1 MMKETKFLTSIKRL
15 LNPTRYQTGTLD
27 AKNPG
32 DAKKVAWSTNTSS
45 WMPES
50 SLVQSIQNFIANDI
64 ATQTFLHVVI
74 DTKTMV
80 RHNRVNSKIYKVLN
94 MSLKNREEESVNGKI
109 VLTSAMTSTEF
120 WTEAIKRM
128 LRTGWVYIQPTYSTL
143 DGTYQ
148 VDKLSDLKLL
158 DNRPDDLSDVIAIK
172 SPYSL
177 GVQAKQLMN
186 RAFEAFWGD
195 LNSDDV
201 KGYLKVNGQIDQK
214 GKRFDE
220 SMSETMD
227 AFYRYVKDYR
237 IGVIDNK
244 SDYHELNNDYRKIRP
259 EDLELLEGEVYA
271 IFGVSKAVIA
281 GTADAQQMA
290 EYKEKVIKPINKQI
304 KTELNRVL
312 LSPYLRDLSEEKDTI
327 EHISIYEDA
336 YQYVTPAEKA
346 QLIQQATN
354 AGIATRNELRKII
367 GLPPEENGDELITN
381 LNNVRIGSEG
391 SDNNADSG
399 SDSSNNY

>member
-1 MMKETKFLTSIKRL
+1 MGIKQL
-15 LNPTRYQTGTLD
+15 LHPTRYQKGTPD

-32 DAKKVAWSTNTSS
+32 DAKKVTWSDNTSS

-50 SLVQSIQNFIANDI
+50 SLVQSIQDYIANDI
-64 ATQTFLHVVI
+64 ATQTFLHETI

-80 RHNRVNSKIYKVLN
+80 RHNRVNSKIYYVLN
-94 MSLKNREEESVNGKI
+94 MSLKNRVEETVNGVTQI
-109 VLTSAMTSTEF
+109 TSSMTSTEF
-120 WTEAIKRM
+120 WTEAMKRM
-128 LRTGWVYIQPTYSTL
+128 LRTGWVYIQPVYSTP
-143 DGTYQ
+143 DGSYATN
-148 VDKLSDLKLL
+148 KLSDLKLL
-158 DNRPDDLSDVIAIK
+158 DSRPNDITDVIAIK

-186 RAFEAFWGD
+186 RAFEAFWD
-195 LNSDDV
+195 DINSDDV

-244 SDYHELNNDYRKIRP
+244 SDYHELNNDYRKIKP
-259 EDLELLEGEVYA
+259 EDLELLENEVYA
-271 IFGVSKAVIA
+271 IFGVSKDVIA

-312 LSPYLRDLSEEKDTI
+312 LSPYLRDLSDEKDTI
-327 EHISIYEDA
+327 EHISIYEDV
-336 YQYVTPAEKA
+336 YQYVTPSEKA

-354 AGIATRNELRKII
+354 AGIATRNELREII
-367 GLPPEENGDELITN
+367 GLPPEENGNELVTN
-381 LNNVRIGSEG
+381 LNNVRIGSDG
-391 SDNNADSG
+391 SDNN

>member
-1 MMKETKFLTSIKRL
+1 MMKETKFLNSIKHL
-15 LNPTRYQTGTLD
+15 LNPTRYQRGTLD
-27 AKNPG
+27 AKSPG
-32 DAKKVAWSTNTSS
+32 DAKKVSWSTDTSS

-64 ATQTFLHVVI
+64 ATQTFLHEVI

-120 WTEAIKRM
+120 WTEAMKRM
-128 LRTGWVYIQPTYSTL
+128 LRTGWVYIQPVYSTL

-214 GKRFDE
+214 GKQFSE

-244 SDYHELNNDYRKIRP
+244 SDYHELNNDYRKVRP
-259 EDLELLEGEVYA
+259 EDLELLETEVYA

-354 AGIATRNELRKII
+354 AGIATRNELREII
-367 GLPPEENGDELITN
+367 GLPPEENGNELVTN
-381 LNNVRIGSEG
+381 LNNVRIG

-399 SDSSNNY
+399 SDSSNN

>member
-1 MMKETKFLTSIKRL
+1 MAKENKFLTGIKQL
-15 LNPTRYQTGTLD
+15 LSPTRYQKGTPD

-32 DAKKVAWSTNTSS
+32 DAKKVVWSDHTSS

-50 SLVQSIQNFIANDI
+50 SLVQSIQDYIANDI
-64 ATQTFLHVVI
+64 ATQTFLHETI

-80 RHNRVNSKIYKVLN
+80 RHNRVNSKIYYVLN
-94 MSLKNREEESVNGKI
+94 MSLKNRVEETVNGI
-109 VLTSAMTSTEF
+109 TQITSSMTSTEF
-120 WTEAIKRM
+120 WTEAMKRM
-128 LRTGWVYIQPTYSTL
+128 LRTGWVYIQPVYSTP
-143 DGTYQ
+143 DGSYATN
-148 VDKLSDLKLL
+148 KLSDLKLL
-158 DNRPDDLSDVIAIK
+158 DSRPKDITDIIAIK

-177 GVQAKQLMN
+177 GIQAKQLMN
-186 RAFEAFWGD
+186 RAFEAFWAD
-195 LNSDDV
+195 INSDDV
-201 KGYLKVNGQIDQK
+201 KGYLKVNGQVDQK

-244 SDYHELNNDYRKIRP
+244 SDYHELNNDYRKIKP
-259 EDLELLEGEVYA
+259 EDLELLENEVYA
-271 IFGVSKAVIA
+271 IFGVSKDVIA

-312 LSPYLRDLSEEKDTI
+312 LSPYLRDLSEEKATI
-327 EHISIYEDA
+327 EHISIYENA
-336 YQYVTPAEKA
+336 YQYVTPSEKA

-354 AGIATRNELRKII
+354 AGIATRNELREII
-367 GLPPEENGDELITN
+367 GLPPEENGDELVTN
-381 LNNVRIGSEG
+381 LNNVRIGS
-391 SDNNADSG
+391 DG

>member
-1 MMKETKFLTSIKRL
+1 MVKENRFLTGIKRL
-15 LNPTRYQTGTLD
+15 LNPTRYQRGTPD

-32 DAKKVAWSTNTSS
+32 DAKKVVWSDHTSS

-50 SLVQSIQNFIANDI
+50 SLVQSIQDYIANDI
-64 ATQTFLHVVI
+64 ATQTFLHETI

-80 RHNRVNSKIYKVLN
+80 RHNRVNSKIYYVLN
-94 MSLKNREEESVNGKI
+94 TSLKNREETVVNGTTQI
-109 VLTSAMTSTEF
+109 TSSMTSTEF
-120 WTEAIKRM
+120 WTEAMKKM
-128 LRTGWVYIQPTYSTL
+128 LRTGWVYIQPIYSTP
-143 DGTYQ
+143 DGSYATN
-148 VDKLSDLKLL
+148 KLSDLKIL
-158 DNRPDDLSDVIAIK
+158 DSRPGDITDVIAIK

-177 GVQAKQLMN
+177 GIQAKQLMN
-186 RAFEAFWGD
+186 RAFEAFWAD
-195 LNSDDV
+195 INSDDV

-244 SDYHELNNDYRKIRP
+244 SDYHELNNDYRKIKP
-259 EDLELLEGEVYA
+259 EDLELLENEVYA
-271 IFGVSKAVIA
+271 IFGVSKDVIA

-312 LSPYLRDLSEEKDTI
+312 LSPYLRDLSDEKDTI

-336 YQYVTPAEKA
+336 YQYVTPSEKA

-354 AGIATRNELRKII
+354 AGIATRNELRDII
-367 GLPPEENGDELITN
+367 GLPPEKNGDELVTN
-381 LNNVRIGSEG
+381 LNNVRIGSDG
-391 SDNNADSG
+391 ADNN

>member
-1 MMKETKFLTSIKRL
+1 MVKENKFITGIKQL
-15 LNPTRYQTGTLD
+15 LHPARYQKGTPD

-32 DAKKVAWSTNTSS
+32 DAKKVVWSTSPSS

-50 SLVQSIQNFIANDI
+50 SLVQSIQDYIANSI
-64 ATQTFLHVVI
+64 ATQTFLHEVI

-120 WTEAIKRM
+120 WTEAMKRM
-128 LRTGWVYIQPTYSTL
+128 LRTGWVYIQPVYSTL
-143 DGTYQ
+143 DGAYQ

-186 RAFEAFWGD
+186 KAFEAFWGD
-195 LNSDDV
+195 LNADDV

-244 SDYHELNNDYRKIRP
+244 SDYHELNNDYRKIKP
-259 EDLELLEGEVYA
+259 EDLELLENEVYA
-271 IFGVSKAVIA
+271 IFGVSKDVIA

-312 LSPYLRDLSEEKDTI
+312 LSPYLRDLSDEKDTI

-354 AGIATRNELRKII
+354 AGIATRNELREII
-367 GLPPEENGDELITN
+367 GLPPEENGDELVTN
-381 LNNVRIGSEG
+381 LNNVRIGSENH
-391 SDNNADSG
+391 SDSG
-399 SDSSNNY
+399 SDSSNN

>member
-1 MMKETKFLTSIKRL
+1 MVKENKLLTGIKRL
-15 LNPTRYQTGTLD
+15 LNPTRYQRGTLD

-32 DAKKVAWSTNTSS
+32 DAKKVVWGDHTSS

-50 SLVQSIQNFIANDI
+50 SLVQSIQDYIANDV
-64 ATQTFLHVVI
+64 ATQTFLHETI

-80 RHNRVNSKIYKVLN
+80 RHNRVNSKIYYVLN
-94 MSLKNREEESVNGKI
+94 MSLKNRVEETVNGVTQI
-109 VLTSAMTSTEF
+109 TSSLTSTEF
-120 WTEAIKRM
+120 WTEAMKRM
-128 LRTGWVYIQPTYSTL
+128 LRTGWVYIQPIYATP
-143 DGTYQ
+143 DGSYATN
-148 VDKLSDLKLL
+148 KLSDLRLL
-158 DNRPDDLSDVIAIK
+158 ESRPDDITDVIAIK

-177 GVQAKQLMN
+177 GLQAKQLMD
-186 RAFEAFWGD
+186 RTFKAFWAD
-195 LNSDDV
+195 INADDI

-214 GKRFDE
+214 GRKFDD

-244 SDYHELNNDYRKIRP
+244 SDYHELNNDYRKLKP
-259 EDLELLEGEVYA
+259 EDLELLETEVYA
-271 IFGVSKAVIA
+271 IFGVSKAVIT

-304 KTELNRVL
+304 KIELNRVL
-312 LSPYLRDLSEEKDTI
+312 LSPYLRDLSEDKETI

-354 AGIATRNELRKII
+354 AGIATRNELRAII
-367 GLPPEENGDELITN
+367 GLPPEENGNELVTN
-381 LNNVRIGSEG
+381 LNNVRIG
-391 SDNNADSG
+391 ADK
-399 SDSSNNY
+399 SNNDAQ

>member
-1 MMKETKFLTSIKRL
+1 MVKENKFLNGIKQL
-15 LNPTRYQTGTLD
+15 LNPARYQKGTPD

-32 DAKKVAWSTNTSS
+32 DAKKVVWSTNASS

-50 SLVQSIQNFIANDI
+50 SLVQSIQDYIANDI
-64 ATQTFLHVVI
+64 ATQTFLHETI

-80 RHNRVNSKIYKVLN
+80 RHNRVNSKIYYVLN
-94 MSLKNREEESVNGKI
+94 MSLKNRVEETVNGVTGVTQI
-109 VLTSAMTSTEF
+109 TSSMTSTEF
-120 WTEAIKRM
+120 WTEAMKRM
-128 LRTGWVYIQPTYSTL
+128 LRTGWVYIQPIYDTS
-143 DGTYQ
+143 DGSYAANA
-148 VDKLSDLKLL
+148 LSDLKIL
-158 DNRPDDLSDVIAIK
+158 DSRPDDLTDVIAIK

-186 RAFEAFWGD
+186 RAFEAFWAD
-195 LNSDDV
+195 INSDDV

-220 SMSETMD
+220 SMSETID

-244 SDYHELNNDYRKIRP
+244 SDYHELNNDYRKIKP
-259 EDLELLEGEVYA
+259 EDLELLENEVYA
-271 IFGVSKAVIA
+271 IFGVSKDVIA

-327 EHISIYEDA
+327 EHISIYEDV
-336 YQYVTPAEKA
+336 YQYVTPSEKA

-354 AGIATRNELRKII
+354 AGIATRNELRSII
-367 GLPPEENGDELITN
+367 GLPPEENGDELVTN
-381 LNNVRIGSEG
+381 LNNVRIGS
-391 SDNNADSG
+391 DNNSDSGTNNG
-399 SDSSNNY
+399 SDS

>member
-1 MMKETKFLTSIKRL
+1 MVKENKLLTGIKQL
-15 LNPTRYQTGTLD
+15 INPARYQKGTPD

-32 DAKKVAWSTNTSS
+32 DAKKVTWSTNASS

-50 SLVQSIQNFIANDI
+50 SLVQSIQDYIANSI
-64 ATQTFLHVVI
+64 ATQTFLHETI

-80 RHNRVNSKIYKVLN
+80 RHNRLNSKIYYVLN
-94 MSLKNREEESVNGKI
+94 TSLKNRTEEKI
-109 VLTSAMTSTEF
+109 QGVTQITSSMTSTEF
-120 WTEAIKRM
+120 WTEAMKKM
-128 LRTGWVYIQPTYSTL
+128 LRTGWVYIQPIYATP
-143 DGTYQ
+143 DGSYATN
-148 VDKLSDLKLL
+148 KLSDLKILES
-158 DNRPDDLSDVIAIK
+158 RPDDITDVIAIK

-177 GVQAKQLMN
+177 GMQAKQLMN
-186 RAFEAFWGD
+186 RAFEAFWAD
-195 LNSDDV
+195 INADDV

-214 GKRFDE
+214 GKRFSE

-227 AFYRYVKDYR
+227 AFYRYVKEYR

-244 SDYHELNNDYRKIRP
+244 SDYHELNNDYRKIKP
-259 EDLELLEGEVYA
+259 EDLELLETEVYA

-354 AGIATRNELRKII
+354 AGIATRNELREII
-367 GLPPEENGDELITN
+367 GLPPEENGNELVTN
-381 LNNVRIGSEG
+381 LNNVRIGS
-391 SDNNADSG
+391 DNKADSG
-399 SDSSNNY
+399 SDSANNY

>member
-1 MMKETKFLTSIKRL
+1 MVNKFFTGIKRL
-15 LNPTRYQTGTLD
+15 MNPARYQTGTPD

-50 SLVQSIQNFIANDI
+50 SLVQSIQDYIANSI
-64 ATQTFLHVVI
+64 ATQTFLHETI

-80 RHNRVNSKIYKVLN
+80 RHNRLNSKIYYVLN
-94 MSLKNREEESVNGKI
+94 TSLKNRVEETVNGVTQI
-109 VLTSAMTSTEF
+109 TSSMTSTEF
-120 WTEAIKRM
+120 WTEAMKRM
-128 LRTGWVYIQPTYSTL
+128 LRTGWVYIQPIYSTP
-143 DGTYQ
+143 DGSYATN
-148 VDKLSDLKLL
+148 KLSDLKIL
-158 DNRPDDLSDVIAIK
+158 DSRPDDITDVIAIK

-177 GVQAKQLMN
+177 GMQAKQLMN
-186 RAFEAFWGD
+186 RAFEAFWAD
-195 LNSDDV
+195 INADDV

-214 GKRFDE
+214 GKRFSE

-244 SDYHELNNDYRKIRP
+244 SDYHELNNDYRKIKP
-259 EDLELLEGEVYA
+259 EDLELLEAEVYA
-271 IFGVSKAVIA
+271 IFGVSKAVIS

-327 EHISIYEDA
+327 EHISIYEDT

-354 AGIATRNELRKII
+354 AGIATRNELRSII
-367 GLPPEENGDELITN
+367 GLPPEENGDELVTN
-381 LNNVRIGSEG
+381 LNNVRIGTDK
-391 SDNNADSG
+391 SDNDAQ
-399 SDSSNNY
+399 

>member
-1 MMKETKFLTSIKRL
+1 MTKENKLINGIKRL
-15 LNPTRYQTGTLD
+15 LNPTRYQRGTPD

-32 DAKKVAWSTNTSS
+32 DAKKVTWSDHTSS

-50 SLVQSIQNFIANDI
+50 SLVQSIQDFIANDI
-64 ATQTFLHVVI
+64 ATQTFLHETI

-80 RHNRVNSKIYKVLN
+80 RHNRVNSKIYYVLN
-94 MSLKNREEESVNGKI
+94 MSLKNRVEETINGVTQI
-109 VLTSAMTSTEF
+109 TSSMTSTEF
-120 WTEAIKRM
+120 WTEAMKKM
-128 LRTGWVYIQPTYSTL
+128 LRTGWVYIQPIYATP
-143 DGTYQ
+143 DGSYATN
-148 VDKLSDLKLL
+148 KLSDLKLL
-158 DNRPDDLSDVIAIK
+158 DSRPDDITDVIAIK

-177 GVQAKQLMN
+177 GLQAKQLMN
-186 RAFEAFWGD
+186 RAFEAFWAD
-195 LNSDDV
+195 INSDDV

-214 GKRFDE
+214 GKRFAE

-244 SDYHELNNDYRKIRP
+244 SDYHELSNDYRKIRP
-259 EDLELLEGEVYA
+259 EDLELLENEVYA

-312 LSPYLRDLSEEKDTI
+312 LSPYLRDLSYEKDTI

-354 AGIATRNELRKII
+354 AGIATRNELREII
-367 GLPPEENGDELITN
+367 GLPPEENGNELVTN
-381 LNNVRIGSEG
+381 LNNVRISGG
-391 SDNNADSG
+391 SDNN
-399 SDSSNNY
+399 SDS

>member
-1 MMKETKFLTSIKRL
+1 MKETKFLAGIKRL
-15 LNPTRYQTGTLD
+15 LNPTRYQRGTLD
-27 AKNPG
+27 AKTPG
-32 DAKKVAWSTNTSS
+32 DAKKVVWSTDTSS

-64 ATQTFLHVVI
+64 ATQTFLHEVI

-120 WTEAIKRM
+120 WTEAMKRM
-128 LRTGWVYIQPTYSTL
+128 LRTGWVYIQPVYSTL

-214 GKRFDE
+214 GKQFSE

-244 SDYHELNNDYRKIRP
+244 SDYHELNNDYRKVRP
-259 EDLELLEGEVYA
+259 EDLELLETEVYA

-354 AGIATRNELRKII
+354 AGIATRNELREII
-367 GLPPEENGDELITN
+367 GLPPEENGNELVTN
-381 LNNVRIGSEG
+381 LNNVRIG

-399 SDSSNNY
+399 SDSSNN

>member
-1 MMKETKFLTSIKRL
+1 MATENKFLAGIKQL
-15 LNPTRYQTGTLD
+15 LNPTRYQKGTLD
-27 AKNPG
+27 ASAPG
-32 DAKKVAWSTNTSS
+32 DAKKVTWSTNTSS

-50 SLVQSIQNFIANDI
+50 SLVQSIQDFIANDI
-64 ATQTFLHVVI
+64 ATQTFLHETI

-80 RHNRVNSKIYKVLN
+80 RHNRVNSKIYYVLN
-94 MSLKNREEESVNGKI
+94 TSLKNRDEETVNGVTQI
-109 VLTSAMTSTEF
+109 TSSMTSTEF
-120 WTEAIKRM
+120 WTEAMKRM
-128 LRTGWVYIQPTYSTL
+128 LRTGWVYIQPIYSTP
-143 DGTYQ
+143 DGSYATN
-148 VDKLSDLKLL
+148 KLSDLKLL
-158 DNRPDDLSDVIAIK
+158 DSRPNDITDVIAIK

-186 RAFEAFWGD
+186 RAFEAFWAD
-195 LNSDDV
+195 INSDDV

-244 SDYHELNNDYRKIRP
+244 SDYHELSNDYRKVKP
-259 EDLELLEGEVYA
+259 EDLELLENEVYA
-271 IFGVSKAVIA
+271 IFGVSKDVIA

-327 EHISIYEDA
+327 EHISIYEDT
-336 YQYVTPAEKA
+336 YQYVTPSEKA

-367 GLPPEENGDELITN
+367 GLPPEENGDELVTN
-381 LNNVRIGSEG
+381 LNNVRIGSRIGSDG
-391 SDNNADSG
+391 SDNG

>member
-1 MMKETKFLTSIKRL
+1 MAKENKFLTGIKQL
-15 LNPTRYQTGTLD
+15 LSPTRYQKGTPD

-32 DAKKVAWSTNTSS
+32 DAKKVVWSDHTSS

-50 SLVQSIQNFIANDI
+50 SLVQSIQDYIANDI
-64 ATQTFLHVVI
+64 ATQTFLHETI

-80 RHNRVNSKIYKVLN
+80 RHNRVNSKIYYVLN
-94 MSLKNREEESVNGKI
+94 MSLKNRVEETVNGI
-109 VLTSAMTSTEF
+109 TQITSSMTSTEF
-120 WTEAIKRM
+120 WTEAMKRM
-128 LRTGWVYIQPTYSTL
+128 LRTGWVYIQPVYFTP
-143 DGTYQ
+143 DGSYATN
-148 VDKLSDLKLL
+148 KLSDLKLL
-158 DNRPDDLSDVIAIK
+158 DSRPKDITDIIAIK

-177 GVQAKQLMN
+177 GIQAKQLMN
-186 RAFEAFWGD
+186 RAFEAFWAD
-195 LNSDDV
+195 INSDDV
-201 KGYLKVNGQIDQK
+201 KGYLKVNGQVDQK

-244 SDYHELNNDYRKIRP
+244 SDYHELNNDYRKIKP
-259 EDLELLEGEVYA
+259 EDLELLENEVYA
-271 IFGVSKAVIA
+271 IFGVSKDVIA

-327 EHISIYEDA
+327 EHISIYENA
-336 YQYVTPAEKA
+336 YQYVTPSEKA

-354 AGIATRNELRKII
+354 AGIATRNELREII
-367 GLPPEENGDELITN
+367 GLPPEENGDELVTN
-381 LNNVRIGSEG
+381 LNNVRIGS
-391 SDNNADSG
+391 DG

>member
-1 MMKETKFLTSIKRL
+1 MVKEKENKFLTSIKHL
-15 LNPTRYQTGTLD
+15 LNPTRYQRGTPD

-32 DAKKVAWSTNTSS
+32 DAKRVTWSNDTSS

-50 SLVQSIQNFIANDI
+50 SLVQSIQDYIANDI
-64 ATQTFLHVVI
+64 ATQTFLHETI

-80 RHNRVNSKIYKVLN
+80 RHNRLNSKIYYVLN
-94 MSLKNREEESVNGKI
+94 MSLKNRSEETINGVTRI
-109 VLTSAMTSTEF
+109 TSAMTSTEF
-120 WTEAIKRM
+120 WTEAMKRM
-128 LRTGWVYIQPTYSTL
+128 LRTGWVYIQPIYATP
-143 DGTYQ
+143 DGSYATN
-148 VDKLSDLKLL
+148 KLSDLKIL
-158 DNRPDDLSDVIAIK
+158 DSRPDDITDIIAIK

-186 RAFEAFWGD
+186 RAFEAFWAD
-195 LNSDDV
+195 INADDI

-214 GKRFDE
+214 GKKFND

-227 AFYRYVKDYR
+227 AFYRYVEDYR

-244 SDYHELNNDYRKIRP
+244 SDYHELRNDYRKVKP
-259 EDLELLEGEVYA
+259 EDLKLLEAEVYA
-271 IFGVSKAVIA
+271 IFGVSKEVIS
-281 GTADAQQMA
+281 GTANAQQMA
-290 EYKEKVIKPINKQI
+290 EYKEKVIKPINKQV

-354 AGIATRNELRKII
+354 AGIATRNELRSII
-367 GLPPEENGDELITN
+367 GLPPEENGDELVTN
-381 LNNVRIGSEG
+381 LNNVRIGS
-391 SDNNADSG
+391 DNNSDSGTNNG
-399 SDSSNNY
+399 SDS

>member
-1 MMKETKFLTSIKRL
+1 MKEKLLTGIKRL
-15 LNPTRYQTGTLD
+15 LNPTRYQRGTPD

-32 DAKKVAWSTNTSS
+32 DAKRVTWSNDTSS

-50 SLVQSIQNFIANDI
+50 SLVQSIQDYIANDI
-64 ATQTFLHVVI
+64 ATQTFLHETI
-74 DTKTMV
+74 DTNTMV
-80 RHNRVNSKIYKVLN
+80 RHNRVNSKIYYVLN
-94 MSLKNREEESVNGKI
+94 MSLKNRVEEPVNGVTQI
-109 VLTSAMTSTEF
+109 TSSMTSTEF
-120 WTEAIKRM
+120 WTEAMKKM
-128 LRTGWVYIQPTYSTL
+128 LRTGWVYIQPIYATP
-143 DGTYQ
+143 DGSYATN
-148 VDKLSDLKLL
+148 KLSDLKIL
-158 DNRPDDLSDVIAIK
+158 DSRPDDLTDIIAIK

-177 GVQAKQLMN
+177 GMQAKQLMN
-186 RAFEAFWGD
+186 RAFEAFWD
-195 LNSDDV
+195 DINSDDV

-244 SDYHELNNDYRKIRP
+244 SDYHELNNDYRKIKP
-259 EDLELLEGEVYA
+259 EDLELLENEVYA
-271 IFGVSKAVIA
+271 IFGVSKEVIA

-354 AGIATRNELRKII
+354 AGIATRNELREII
-367 GLPPEENGDELITN
+367 GLPPEENGNELVTN
-381 LNNVRIGSEG
+381 LNNVRIGS
-391 SDNNADSG
+391 NNNSDSG
-399 SDSSNNY
+399 SDSANNY

>member
-1 MMKETKFLTSIKRL
+1 MVKENKFLTGIKRL
-15 LNPTRYQTGTLD
+15 LNPTRYQRGTPD

-32 DAKKVAWSTNTSS
+32 DAKRVTWSSDTSS

-50 SLVQSIQNFIANDI
+50 SLVRSIQDFIANDI
-64 ATQTFLHVVI
+64 ATQTFLHETI
-74 DTKTMV
+74 DTETMV
-80 RHNRVNSKIYKVLN
+80 RHNRLNSKIYYVLN
-94 MSLKNREEESVNGKI
+94 MSLKNRVEETVNGVTQI
-109 VLTSAMTSTEF
+109 TSSMTSTEF
-120 WTEAIKRM
+120 WTEAMKKM
-128 LRTGWVYIQPTYSTL
+128 LRTGWVYIQPIYATP
-143 DGTYQ
+143 DGSYATN
-148 VDKLSDLKLL
+148 KLSDLKIL
-158 DNRPDDLSDVIAIK
+158 DSRPDDLTDIIAIK

-177 GVQAKQLMN
+177 GIQAKQLMN
-186 RAFEAFWGD
+186 RAFEAFWD
-195 LNSDDV
+195 DINSDDV

-244 SDYHELNNDYRKIRP
+244 SDYHELNNDYRKIKP
-259 EDLELLEGEVYA
+259 EDLELLENEVYA
-271 IFGVSKAVIA
+271 IFGVSKEVIA

-327 EHISIYEDA
+327 EHISIYEDT
-336 YQYVTPAEKA
+336 YQYVTPSEKA

-354 AGIATRNELRKII
+354 AGIATRNELREII
-367 GLPPEENGDELITN
+367 GLPPEENGTELVTN
-381 LNNVRIGSEG
+381 LNNVRIGS
-391 SDNNADSG
+391 DNN
-399 SDSSNNY
+399 SDSSNN

>member
-1 MMKETKFLTSIKRL
+1 MEAKLLTSIKHL
-15 LNPTRYQTGTLD
+15 LNPTRYQRGSLD
-27 AKNPG
+27 ARAPG
-32 DAKKVAWSTNTSS
+32 DAKKVVWSTDTSS

-50 SLVQSIQNFIANDI
+50 SLVQSIQDFIANDFS
-64 ATQTFLHVVI
+64 TQTFLHETI
-74 DTKTMV
+74 DAKTMV
-80 RHNRVNSKIYKVLN
+80 RHNRLNSKIYYVLN
-94 MSLKNREEESVNGKI
+94 MSLKNRSEETINGVTRI
-109 VLTSAMTSTEF
+109 TSSMTSTEF
-120 WTEAIKRM
+120 WTEAMKRM
-128 LRTGWVYIQPTYSTL
+128 LRTGWVYIQPIYSTP
-143 DGTYQ
+143 DGSYATN
-148 VDKLSDLKLL
+148 KLSDLKLL
-158 DNRPDDLSDVIAIK
+158 DSRPDDITDVIAIK

-177 GVQAKQLMN
+177 GPQAKQLMN
-186 RAFEAFWGD
+186 KAFEAFWAD
-195 LNSDDV
+195 INSDDV

-214 GKRFDE
+214 GKKFDE

-244 SDYHELNNDYRKIRP
+244 SDYHELRNDYRKIKP
-259 EDLELLEGEVYA
+259 EDLELLENEVYA

-281 GTADAQQMA
+281 GTANAQQMA
-290 EYKEKVIKPINKQI
+290 EYKEKVIKPINTQV

-354 AGIATRNELRKII
+354 AGLATRNELREII
-367 GLPPEENGDELITN
+367 GLPPEENGDELVTN
-381 LNNVRIGSEG
+381 LNNVRIGSKG
-391 SDNNADSG
+391 SDSG
-399 SDSSNNY
+399 SDS

>member
-1 MMKETKFLTSIKRL
+1 MESKFLTSIKHM

-27 AKNPG
+27 AKTPG
-32 DAKKVAWSTNTSS
+32 DAKKVTWSTNASS

-50 SLVQSIQNFIANDI
+50 SLVQSIQDFIANDF
-64 ATQTFLHVVI
+64 ATQTFLHETI

-80 RHNRVNSKIYKVLN
+80 RHNRVNSKIYYVLN
-94 MSLKNREEESVNGKI
+94 MSLKNRVEEVVNGVTQI
-109 VLTSAMTSTEF
+109 TSSMTSTEF
-120 WTEAIKRM
+120 WTEAMKKM
-128 LRTGWVYIQPTYSTL
+128 LRTGWVYIQPIYATP
-143 DGTYQ
+143 DGSYAANA
-148 VDKLSDLKLL
+148 LSDLKIL
-158 DNRPDDLSDVIAIK
+158 DSRPDDLTDVIAIK

-177 GVQAKQLMN
+177 GLQAKQLMN
-186 RAFEAFWGD
+186 RAFEAFWAD
-195 LNSDDV
+195 INADDI

-214 GKRFDE
+214 GRKFDE

-244 SDYHELNNDYRKIRP
+244 SDYHELNRDYRKIKP
-259 EDLELLEGEVYA
+259 EDLELLETEVYA
-271 IFGVSKAVIA
+271 IFGVNREVIA
-281 GTADAQQMA
+281 GTANAQQMA
-290 EYKEKVIKPINKQI
+290 EYKEKVIKPINKQV

-354 AGIATRNELRKII
+354 AGIATRNELRSII
-367 GLPPEENGDELITN
+367 GLPPEENGNELVTN
-381 LNNVRIGSEG
+381 LNNVRIGS
-391 SDNNADSG
+391 DN
-399 SDSSNNY
+399 SDSSSDS

>member
-1 MMKETKFLTSIKRL
+1 MVKETKFLAGIKRL
-15 LNPTRYQTGTLD
+15 LNPTRYQRGTLD

-32 DAKKVAWSTNTSS
+32 DAKKVAWSTNTNS

-50 SLVQSIQNFIANDI
+50 SLVQSIQDFIANDI
-64 ATQTFLHVVI
+64 ATQTFLHETI

-80 RHNRVNSKIYKVLN
+80 RHNRLNSKIYYVLN
-94 MSLKNREEESVNGKI
+94 TSLKNRVEETVNGRTQI
-109 VLTSAMTSTEF
+109 TSSMTSTEF
-120 WTEAIKRM
+120 WTEAMKKM
-128 LRTGWVYIQPTYSTL
+128 LRTGWVYIQPIYSTP
-143 DGTYQ
+143 DGSYATN
-148 VDKLSDLKLL
+148 KLSDLKILES
-158 DNRPDDLSDVIAIK
+158 RPDDITDVIAIK

-177 GVQAKQLMN
+177 GLQAKQLMN
-186 RAFEAFWGD
+186 KAFEAFWGD

-214 GKRFDE
+214 GKQFSE

-259 EDLELLEGEVYA
+259 EDLELLETEVYA

-354 AGIATRNELRKII
+354 AGIATRNELREII
-367 GLPPEENGDELITN
+367 GLPPEENGNELVTN
-381 LNNVRIGSEG
+381 LNNVRIG

>member
-1 MMKETKFLTSIKRL
+1 MAKENKFLTGIKQL
-15 LNPTRYQTGTLD
+15 LNPTRYQKGTPD

-32 DAKKVAWSTNTSS
+32 DAKKVVWSDHTSS

-50 SLVQSIQNFIANDI
+50 SLVQSIQDYIANDI
-64 ATQTFLHVVI
+64 ATQTFLHETI

-80 RHNRVNSKIYKVLN
+80 RHNRVNSKIYYVLN
-94 MSLKNREEESVNGKI
+94 MSLKNRVEETVNGVTQI
-109 VLTSAMTSTEF
+109 TSSMTSTEF
-120 WTEAIKRM
+120 WTEAMKRM
-128 LRTGWVYIQPTYSTL
+128 LRTGWVYIQPVYSTP
-143 DGTYQ
+143 DGSYATN
-148 VDKLSDLKLL
+148 KLSDLKLL
-158 DNRPDDLSDVIAIK
+158 DSRPKDITDVIAIK

-177 GVQAKQLMN
+177 GIQAKQLMN
-186 RAFEAFWGD
+186 RAFEAFWAD
-195 LNSDDV
+195 INSDDV

-244 SDYHELNNDYRKIRP
+244 SDYHELNNDYRKIKP
-259 EDLELLEGEVYA
+259 EDLELLENEVYA
-271 IFGVSKAVIA
+271 IFGVSKDVIA

-304 KTELNRVL
+304 KMELNRVL
-312 LSPYLRDLSEEKDTI
+312 LSSYLRDLSEEKATI
-327 EHISIYEDA
+327 EHISIYENA
-336 YQYVTPAEKA
+336 YQYVTPSEKA

-354 AGIATRNELRKII
+354 AGIATRNELREII
-367 GLPPEENGDELITN
+367 GLPPEENGDELVTN
-381 LNNVRIGSEG
+381 LNNVRIGSDG
-391 SDNNADSG
+391 SDNN

>member
-1 MMKETKFLTSIKRL
+1 MESKFLTSIKHM

-27 AKNPG
+27 ARTPG
-32 DAKKVAWSTNTSS
+32 DAKKVVWSTSASS

-50 SLVQSIQNFIANDI
+50 SLVQSIQDFIANNF
-64 ATQTFLHVVI
+64 ATQTFLHETI
-74 DTKTMV
+74 NTKTMV
-80 RHNRVNSKIYKVLN
+80 RHNRVNSKIYYVLN
-94 MSLKNREEESVNGKI
+94 MSLKNRVEETINGVTRI
-109 VLTSAMTSTEF
+109 TSSMTSTEF
-120 WTEAIKRM
+120 WTEAMKKM
-128 LRTGWVYIQPTYSTL
+128 LRTGWVYIQPIYATP
-143 DGTYQ
+143 DGSYAANA
-148 VDKLSDLKLL
+148 LSDLKLL
-158 DNRPDDLSDVIAIK
+158 DSRPDDITDVIAVK

-186 RAFEAFWGD
+186 KAFEAFWAD
-195 LNSDDV
+195 LNADDV

-214 GKRFDE
+214 GKKFDE

-227 AFYRYVKDYR
+227 AFYRYVKEYR

-244 SDYHELNNDYRKIRP
+244 SDYHELKNDYRKIKP
-259 EDLELLEGEVYA
+259 EDLELLENEVYA

-290 EYKEKVIKPINKQI
+290 EYKEKVIKPINTQI

-312 LSPYLRDLSEEKDTI
+312 LSPYLRDLSEDKETI

-354 AGIATRNELRKII
+354 AGIATRNELREII
-367 GLPPEENGDELITN
+367 GLPPEENGDELVTN
-381 LNNVRIGSEG
+381 LNNVRIGS
-391 SDNNADSG
+391 DN
-399 SDSSNNY
+399 SDSSSDS

>member
-1 MMKETKFLTSIKRL
+1 MKENKFLTGIKRL
-15 LNPTRYQTGTLD
+15 LNPTRYQRGTLD

-32 DAKKVAWSTNTSS
+32 DAKRVVWSDDTRS

-50 SLVQSIQNFIANDI
+50 SLVQSIQDYIANSI
-64 ATQTFLHVVI
+64 ATQTFLHEII

-80 RHNRVNSKIYKVLN
+80 RHNRMNSKIYYVLN
-94 MSLKNREEESVNGKI
+94 MSLKNRVEETVNGVTQI
-109 VLTSAMTSTEF
+109 TSSMTSTEF
-120 WTEAIKRM
+120 WTEAMKKM
-128 LRTGWVYIQPTYSTL
+128 LRTGWVYIQPVYSTP
-143 DGTYQ
+143 DGSYATN
-148 VDKLSDLKLL
+148 KLSDLKILES
-158 DNRPDDLSDVIAIK
+158 RPDDITDVIAIK

-177 GVQAKQLMN
+177 GMQAKQLMN
-186 RAFEAFWGD
+186 RAFEAFWADINADD
-195 LNSDDV
+195 L

-244 SDYHELNNDYRKIRP
+244 SDYHELKNDYRKIKP
-259 EDLELLEGEVYA
+259 EDLELLENEVYA

-281 GTADAQQMA
+281 GTANAQQMA

-336 YQYVTPAEKA
+336 YQYVTPSEKA

-354 AGIATRNELRKII
+354 AGIATRNELREII
-367 GLPPEENGDELITN
+367 GLSPEENGNELVTN
-381 LNNVRIGSEG
+381 LNNVRIGS
-391 SDNNADSG
+391 DNNTDSN
-399 SDSSNNY
+399 SDS